1 MNRALILI
9 CLSLAA
15 AIPSV
20 GLQALGEVGIF
31 TLDSA
36 MTQTHWCLIRGS
48 AISTYMIMVPS
59 SSSNSNVAG
68 YLSGVMLSFKVNPR
82 LALGGSILIG
92 ANNLGGDLNAKV
104 LCWQDGP
111 HHLNVKPS
119 LIASQGKVEHGS
131 YATDHCQVM
140 GFSLPV
146 LYSLDTW
153 RNLSLNAS
161 AGVNCEWTDFWRTDT
176 DSGETVLEYELS
188 PLLHGQVNINVEAT
202 YGVFYLIPEIGICVA
217 DGKDQGIKIFG
228 TYGFAIGM
236 KW

>member
-36 MTQTHWCLIRGS
+36 MTQTHWCLIHGS

-111 HHLNVKPS
+111 HHLSVKPS
-119 LIASQGKVEHGS
+119 LIASQGKVEQGS
-131 YATDHCQVM
+131 YATDHCQVL

-146 LYSLDTW
+146 LY
-153 RNLSLNAS
+153 
-161 AGVNCEWTDFWRTDT
+161 
-176 DSGETVLEYELS
+176 
-188 PLLHGQVNINVEAT
+188 
-202 YGVFYLIPEIGICVA
+202 
-217 DGKDQGIKIFG
+217 
-228 TYGFAIGM
+228 
-236 KW
+236 